1 MFVTGLEPLALN
13 ALYASNLAGTHGIS
27 SFLSFSNLLFNS
39 SYISSEQKLTVF
51 FFIPPVVPSILLNFL
66 PFINIPF
73 FLHALSKSLFLLN
86 TIET

>member
-66 PFINIPF
+66 PFIYH
-73 FLHALSKSLFLLN
+73 LV
-86 TIET
+86 TV